1 MDMVM
6 DAQQKK
12 FVFFLIL
19 AVIVGMLVAWKFLPR
34 ATNDQKNLRRLK
46 VGQAEVRVE
55 VAVTAEQKSRG
66 LAGKKNF
73 AKSKKMIFFFY

>member
-19 AVIVGMLVAWKFLPR
+19 AVVVGMLAGGKLLPL
-34 ATNDQKNLRRLK
+34 ATSNQLSVVSLNQWLIINDKWLLIRRGELITDYFKNDL
-46 VGQAEVRVE
+46 
-55 VAVTAEQKSRG
+55 
-66 LAGKKNF
+66 
-73 AKSKKMIFFFY
+73 